1 MKEIEKNLYRLQIP
15 LPKSPLK
22 FISCYLFRGE
32 RRHLLVDTA
41 FNHDICEQALYEQ
54 LGKAGAAIE
63 DTDIFITH
71 LHVDHCG
78 LIGRLKRPKNTIY
91 ASAQEKRW
99 IDFMQHPDHAAWL
112 EQGNIRAGVPDK
124 YAILA
129 NGHVAHRRKSGS
141 LVDITVLREG
151 DRFEIGGFDL
161 EVIELPGH
169 TPGQLGLWEREKKY
183 LFSGDHIMAGV
194 SPNIAAWDL
203 TTDYLDLYLKSLG
216 KVRRMPVAKLFPAH
230 RDAPEDI
237 NARIDELKEHH
248 RERTA
253 AIVEVLK
260 NSPVPMTPFDIAILL
275 KWDLKLPIL
284 EAPALQLWFACS
296 ETLAHL
302 QSLRFKSQVLCKDRE
317 CVLYFTCNHENKS

>member
-1 MKEIEKNLYRLQIP
+1 MQEIEKNLFRLQIP

-41 FNHDICEQALYEQ
+41 FNHDICEQAILEQ
-54 LGKAGAAIE
+54 LDKAGAAVE
-63 DTDIFITH
+63 DTDIFVTH

-78 LIGRLKRPKNTIY
+78 LIGRLKHPRNTIY
-91 ASAQEKRW
+91 ASAQDKRW

-112 EQGNIRAGVPDK
+112 EGGGILTGVPDK
-124 YAILA
+124 YAMLA
-129 NGHVAHRRKSGS
+129 KNHVAHRRKSDS
-141 LVDITVLREG
+141 LVDITILREG
-151 DRFEIGGFDL
+151 DRFELGGFNL

-169 TPGQLGLWEREKKY
+169 TPGQLGLWESNKKY
-183 LFSGDHIMAGV
+183 LLSGDHIMADV

-203 TTDYLDLYLKSLG
+203 TGDYLDQYIKSLD

-237 NARIDELKEHH
+237 NARIDELKKHH

-253 AIVEVLK
+253 AIAEALK
-260 NSPVPMTPFDIAILL
+260 NSPVPMTPFDIAMLL

-284 EAPALQLWFACS
+284 EAPALQLWFACT

-302 QSLRFKSQVLCKDRE
+302 QSLRFESQVLCEERE
-317 CVLYFTCNHENKS
+317 GVLYFSWNHDAKS